1 MSSIWSPLVS
11 SRLFPPVVSFQL
23 GDGHGNGLSLTMP
36 PIELGPSTQRKRKL
50 SYDDDEE
57 NGLLLENNNIS
68 TLINKATA
76 KIKKKISTCVLNNLN
91 NNYIK
96 FKEKRKNKPFDFSP
110 NPLPVKAA
118 PTIPTPT
125 KQGWAKTCVVGL
137 KTKKGRGEA
146 YRGGAAPRYISK
158 RFRQLLK
165 DIRTAEI
172 SSYFDSLCFGLYFFR
187 ISFKLSGSALN
198 VPVLIL

>member
-1 MSSIWSPLVS
+1 MNGRVAVVEYLEESMSTELLCKFPDNGAFDFDYSQSSIWSPLVS

-36 PIELGPSTQRKRKL
+36 PIELGPSTQRERKL
-50 SYDDDEE
+50 SYDDEE

-68 TLINKATA
+68 TLINKVTA

-96 FKEKRKNKPFDFSP
+96 LKEKRKNKPFDFCP

-125 KQGWAKTCVVGL
+125 KGWAKVL
-137 KTKKGRGEA
+137 KAT
-146 YRGGAAPRYISK
+146 S
-158 RFRQLLK
+158 RQLKKKNKKKELSAH
-165 DIRTAEI
+165 II
-172 SSYFDSLCFGLYFFR
+172 
-187 ISFKLSGSALN
+187 KLSNCLRYGN
-198 VPVLIL
+198 F